1 MTMDDVHHLEGVREA
16 VRSVSE
22 VLWRSDQQP
31 HLETS
36 SKKDE
41 EVKMRCN

>member
-1 MTMDDVHHLEGVREA
+1 MDVVDHVEGLREA
-16 VRSVSE
+16 VRIVSV

-31 HLETS
+31 HVETS

-41 EVKMRCN
+41 GRRDVVEE